1 MIITTGR
8 GIQEMIDFTD
18 CEIDLTANYGGS
30 DQKRGIIYRNERYML
45 KMADCIS
52 DNKRNDLNSSY
63 SNSVYSENVC
73 CDIINSL
80 GFDVQKT
87 LLGFITVKNV

>member
-1 MIITTGR
+1 
-8 GIQEMIDFTD
+8 
-18 CEIDLTANYGGS
+18 
-30 DQKRGIIYRNERYML
+30 ML
-45 KMADCIS
+45 KMADRIS
-52 DNKRNDLNSSY
+52 DNKRNDLNCSY

-87 LLGFITVKNV
+87 LLGFITDKNGIQKPVVACKNWV